1 MRRLFVAV
9 LLLFMSCVVTAGQQS
24 GKKAKQQL
32 RSEQELMQV
41 ERDIGTANVGRDKAF
56 FERIEADE
64 FIFTDAGGGLTTKR
78 EDVASLDQPPGEFRL
93 VAYVPDEMKVY
104 LYGQTAVVFGHVT
117 TTARSSKDGRE
128 VTRQSRFTD
137 VFVRRAGRWQIVAGH
152 SSRMPPPAPTT
163 AK

>member
-1 MRRLFVAV
+1 MRRILVVA
-9 LLLFMSCVVTAGQQS
+9 LLLLMPCALAAGQQTE
-24 GKKAKQQL
+24 KKSKQQL
-32 RSEQELMQV
+32 RIEQELMQL

-56 FERIEADE
+56 FARVEADE
-64 FIFTDAGGGLTTKR
+64 FIFTDAGGGLTTKK

-93 VAYVPDEMKVY
+93 IAYVPDEMKVY
-104 LYGQTAVVFGHVT
+104 VYGQTAVVFGRVT

-152 SSRMPPPAPTT
+152 SSRIPPPPTP
-163 AK
+163 K